1 MSKYRCKNEPALL
14 VHWVQEHSASITP
27 LGSCR
32 TCAQI
37 PALQH
42 SARCLFPLPEALPP
56 APHPTPPHP
65 SLALSHTH
73 TTIGISK
80 WEKGGEVCV
89 WSTSKVPSPS
99 CGCGCQVAV
108 EQLNVL
114 CDFSPHKLPHYF
126 PWPFLCC
133 SVAAVGQEPTAQPL
147 WQHSVLRDLWSIL
160 DVSKHTVSLSNCS
173 LFIRNQCMVE
183 KF

>member
-1 MSKYRCKNEPALL
+1 MSLPSWSTESRSTVLPSHHWDLAEPVPRSRLCNTQQGVYFLCRKLSHLL
-14 VHWVQEHSASITP
+14 
-27 LGSCR
+27 
-32 TCAQI
+32 
-37 PALQH
+37 
-42 SARCLFPLPEALPP
+42 
-56 APHPTPPHP
+56 PTQPHP